1 LGSDSVHEME
11 RIVSRVLRAGVVIS
25 SALVVAGL
33 ALLSL
38 TGNTSCP
45 NGVVNLRWIILGDPF
60 LAPSHVLFLGFMV
73 LISTPV
79 LRIIA
84 SILVYLKTR
93 DVSFVTITVTVLL
106 ILAMSFTLGIG

>member
-1 LGSDSVHEME
+1 ME
-11 RIVSRVLRAGVVIS
+11 RIVSYVLRTGVVIS
-25 SALVVAGL
+25 SALVVVGL

-38 TGNTSCP
+38 TGDTSCP
-45 NGVVNLRWIILGDPF
+45 NGVVDLRWIILGDPF

-84 SILVYLKTR
+84 SILVYLRTR

>member
-1 LGSDSVHEME
+1 ME
-11 RIVSRVLRAGVVIS
+11 RVVSYVLRAGVVIS
-25 SALVVAGL
+25 SALVVVGL
-33 ALLSL
+33 VTLSL
-38 TGNTSCP
+38 TGNTSNP
-45 NGVVNLRWIILGDPF
+45 NGVANLRWIIFGDPF
-60 LAPSHVLFLGFMV
+60 LAPSHVLFLGFMI

-84 SILVYLKTR
+84 SILVYLRTR